1 MINRIPG
8 PKDRRV
14 TLIELTEKG
23 ERFYSVCTN
32 SFVKYMKAVFDE
44 LPQAQIEGFAA
55 ILEEYTRFLSGE
67 RIAPPANIPAARTI
81 TPEDIS
87 AINEVPEDKVSLT
100 DADVEL
106 DVK

>member
-1 MINRIPG
+1 
-8 PKDRRV
+8 
-14 TLIELTEKG
+14 
-23 ERFYSVCTN
+23 
-32 SFVKYMKAVFDE
+32 MKAVFDE

-55 ILEEYTRFLSGE
+55 VLEEYTKFLSGE

-100 DADVEL
+100 DADVEI